1 MKSVFPCRD
10 TFKNKAK
17 LGNLVPVWCE
27 IDTHHKTPVTAY
39 ESVRSYLRNKNNVS
53 HSYLL
58 ESAEGGEHIGR
69 YSYIGGSPRAILRGY
84 GNTIEIERGDNKEI
98 IKCTNLLD
106 ALKQEMNKYT
116 PVKDENL
123 ESRFI
128 GGAVGFFG
136 YDVVSQFEPRIP
148 IMENDD
154 LMSPDMV
161 YMITDGLIIFD
172 NIKNK
177 LVLLTHA
184 HIEDNTDLAYDK
196 ALEYLI
202 DLENALN
209 SSFNSLIIESPPDLK
224 ILDASSNTTK
234 EEYFEM
240 VEKAKEYIQSGDI
253 IQVVLS
259 QRFEVNNQAD
269 SLDIYKSLRLINPSP
284 YMFCLDMGDSSII
297 GTSPE
302 IHVRCQNQQV
312 EVRPIAGTRPRG
324 NTKHQDEELEK
335 ELLNDPKECAEHI
348 MLVDLGRNDIGRV
361 CDFSSIQIPD
371 FMIVERYSHVM
382 HIVSNVVGT
391 LNKDNDIYDVMSV
404 TFPAGTVSG
413 APKIRAM
420 EIIAELEKSKRGPYA
435 GAVGYFGFDG
445 NFDSAITIRTVI
457 LDKDKAYIQAG
468 AGIVADSIAEN
479 EYNETKNKALG
490 MIKALSLAKYYNEL
504 KGDG

>member
-1 MKSVFPCRD
+1 MKSVYPNRELFRKK
-10 TFKNKAK
+10 TK

-27 IDTHHKTPVTAY
+27 LDTHHKNPVTAY
-39 ESVRSYLRNKNNVS
+39 ESVRSYLRQNNKTS

-69 YSYIGGSPRAILRGY
+69 YSYIGGAPRAILRAY
-84 GNTIEIERGDNKEI
+84 ADEIQIERGSEKEI
-98 IKCTNLLD
+98 VKKSNPLEI
-106 ALKQEMNKYT
+106 LKKEMQKYT
-116 PVKDENL
+116 PVKDESL

-136 YDVVSQFEPRIP
+136 YDIISQFEPKVPTIKK
-148 IMENDD
+148 DD
-154 LMSPDMV
+154 LKSPDMV

-172 NIKNK
+172 NLKNK
-177 LVLLTHA
+177 LTVLTHA
-184 HIEDNTDLAYDK
+184 HIKDDIDVAYDHALEELLELEK
-196 ALEYLI
+196 ALNE
-202 DLENALN
+202 
-209 SSFNSLIIESPPDLK
+209 SFNSLPVEYPSDLE
-224 ILDASSNTTK
+224 IVDSSSNTSK
-234 EEYFEM
+234 DDYFSM
-240 VEKAKEYIQSGDI
+240 VEKAKEYIQAGDI

-269 SLDIYKSLRLINPSP
+269 SLDIYKALRLINPSP
-284 YMFCLDMGDSSII
+284 YMFCLDMGESSMI

-302 IHVRCQNQQV
+302 IHVRCQNKKI

-324 NTKHQDEELEK
+324 KNNNQDMELEK
-335 ELLNDPKECAEHI
+335 ELLSDPKECAEHI

-361 CDFSSIQIPD
+361 CNYASIQIPD
-371 FMIVERYSHVM
+371 FMVIEKYSHVM
-382 HIVSNVVGT
+382 HIVSNVIGE
-391 LNKDNDIYDVMSV
+391 LSNKNDIYDVMRV

-457 LDKDKAYIQAG
+457 LDKNKAYVQAG

-479 EYNETKNKALG
+479 EYQETKNKAEG
-490 MIKALSLAKYYNEL
+490 MIKALSLAKYYSL
-504 KGDG
+504 KGDN